1 MVVSYHYFVIFAEFL
16 GDGLNV
22 DAEQL
27 GHCFL
32 RQPKCLVS
40 IIDVDTHIAV
50 LVLIEYDAVLILLYF
65 VFLHCSFAKLLKS
78 FHILALPYYL
88 LHLPSNILHQYS
100 IQKPKM
106 FHISHLFWWRDVR
119 IKSHFASKLLSVLYI
134 HLSITTQGLLLS
146 LVSFSIKPFFRRKES
161 SLSIV
166 RFDMPNSFAN
176 LVAVMSPSTLR

>member
-1 MVVSYHYFVIFAEFL
+1 MFCHRQSQLWLLTIHFFL
-16 GDGLNV
+16 IHPVWSGYL
-22 DAEQL
+22 L
-27 GHCFL
+27 L
-32 RQPKCLVS
+32 STLCLFS
-40 IIDVDTHIAV
+40 RSSMFIGSA
-50 LVLIEYDAVLILLYF
+50 ILLLF
-65 VFLHCSFAKLLKS
+65 FAKLLKS

-146 LVSFSIKPFFRRKES
+146 LVSFSIKSFFRRKES

>member
-1 MVVSYHYFVIFAEFL
+1 MQKKFIRNTIKCNCTPAKIRY
-16 GDGLNV
+16 NV
-22 DAEQL
+22 LLRTQL
-27 GHCFL
+27 PQH
-32 RQPKCLVS
+32 S
-40 IIDVDTHIAV
+40 TDTDTRGSTATSAPH
-50 LVLIEYDAVLILLYF
+50 LI
-65 VFLHCSFAKLLKS
+65 
-78 FHILALPYYL
+78 
-88 LHLPSNILHQYS
+88 S